1 MKVKIRPGG
10 PDEWDGRQ
18 GEPVSGGSALE
29 GEQTNAVM
37 RDWAT
42 AVADYQAWART
53 YRRASPNTLTTRRQQ
68 LALLARAFGGRP
80 AEVTTDALLDY
91 FGRLEVAPNTY
102 RSRRTTVR
110 AFYAWA
116 VEAGMVER
124 SPAATIPAGTMP
136 APNPRPAPD
145 SVVAQAW
152 LAADERVRLMI
163 RLAAEHGLRR
173 GEVALVHSR
182 DVLEDLDGWSLLVH
196 GKGGRERHVPLNPG
210 TAAAL
215 RRLPYGWA
223 FPGRIEGH
231 LSARRV
237 GELVGEVMP
246 GAWTMHKLRHRA
258 GTLFYER
265 SGGDILVAMELL
277 GHASPVTTRAYVRA
291 NRTRLRAAVEGRDGL
306 AS

>member
-1 MKVKIRPGG
+1 M
-10 PDEWDGRQ
+10 
-18 GEPVSGGSALE
+18 S
-29 GEQTNAVM
+29 M

-42 AVADYQAWART
+42 AVADYQAWARM

-68 LALLARAFGGRP
+68 LALLARAFPGRP
-80 AEVTTDALLDY
+80 ADVTAEALVEWFRGLN
-91 FGRLEVAPNTY
+91 VAPNTY

-116 VEAGMVER
+116 VDAGIVER
-124 SPAATIPAGTMP
+124 SPATTVPPGVIP

-145 SVVAQAW
+145 SVVSQAW
-152 LAADERVRLMI
+152 MIADDRVRLMI

-182 DVLEDLDGWSLLVH
+182 DLLEDLDGWSLLVH
-196 GKGGRERHVPLNPG
+196 GKGGRERHVPLNLG

-215 RRLPYGWA
+215 RRLPAGWA
-223 FPGRIEGH
+223 FPGRIDGH

-291 NRTRLRAAVEGRDGL
+291 NRTRLRAAVESGQGL